1 MFLASYR
8 IDVYTNLTNTMI
20 TLAVGSKNPVKLN
33 AAINGTKRAL
43 ENDTIT
49 GEGFDVPSGISDQP
63 MTDAETKL
71 GALNRA
77 KAAYKEFELL
87 HGKGPSFSL
96 GLEGGVQLTP
106 ENELECFAWIAV
118 FDGAKVGYSRTAS
131 FGLPPQI
138 RDLVVNSGMELGHA
152 DDQVFGLSNSK
163 QKGGAVGHLSKS
175 VIDRATY
182 YEHAVV
188 LAYIPFHWPEYYPSV

>member
-1 MFLASYR
+1 MSAP
-8 IDVYTNLTNTMI
+8 I

-33 AAINGTKRAL
+33 AAINGTKKAL
-43 ENDTIT
+43 ENEAIT
-49 GEGFDVPSGISDQP
+49 GEGFDVPSGVSNQP

-77 KAAYKEFELL
+77 KAAFMEYARS
-87 HGKGPSFSL
+87 HGQSPTYAL
-96 GLEGGVQLTP
+96 GLEGGVQLSP
-106 ENELECFAWIAV
+106 DNELECFAWIAV
-118 FDGAKVGYSRTAS
+118 YDGAKVGYSRTAS
-131 FGLPPQI
+131 FGLPPTI
-138 RDLVVNSGMELGHA
+138 RELVVGGMELGHA

-175 VIDRATY
+175 VIDRAMY

-188 LAYIPFHWPEYYPSV
+188 LAYIPFHWPEHYL